1 MMGTNYS
8 PSSRWAGHLTLALI
22 ALILI
27 FPHVVMAV
35 TSLKSLKEVYTLP
48 LSFFPRI
55 LHPENYIQMWF
66 ALPLSDYFRSSLII
80 ATGATTL
87 ALVLTIPAAYA
98 VARMR
103 FKGHL
108 ALLFTALTFQMFGPI
123 TIIVGL
129 FKVMNNYRLIDTY
142 LALILIN
149 AAFNCPLMLWLLQ
162 AYLRGIPISM
172 DESAKIDGASDLRII
187 TSIIVPQLKPAILVA
202 GSMTFVNSWNEYLSA
217 LTFIS
222 TPFKKP
228 LPVGL
233 TGFVGRYQ
241 INWHYLMGG
250 SLVSTIPVAI
260 VFFFCMKYMIG
271 GLMIGS
277 SK

>member
-1 MMGTNYS
+1 MNKNYS
-8 PSSRWAGHLTLALI
+8 HLSWWAGHLTLALI
-22 ALILI
+22 AIVLL
-27 FPHVVMAV
+27 FPHLVMIV
-35 TSLKSLKEVYTLP
+35 TSLKSLKEIYTLP
-48 LSFFPRI
+48 LSFFPRV

-66 ALPLSDYFRSSLII
+66 ALPLSHYFRSSFII
-80 ATGATTL
+80 ATGATILT
-87 ALVLTIPAAYA
+87 LVLTIPAAYA
-98 VARMR
+98 VARIG

-108 ALLFTALTFQMFGPI
+108 ALLFITLTFQMFGPI

-129 FKVMNNYRLIDTY
+129 FKVMNKYGLIDSY

-149 AAFNCPLMLWLLQ
+149 AAFNCPLTLWLLQ
-162 AYLRGIPISM
+162 AYLRGIPKSI
-172 DESAKIDGASDLRII
+172 DDSAKIDGASDFRII
-187 TSIIVPQLKPAILVA
+187 TSIIVPQLKPAILVT

-222 TPFKKP
+222 TPYKKP

-241 INWHYLMGG
+241 VNWHYLMGS

-260 VFFFCMKYMIG
+260 LFFFCMKYMIG